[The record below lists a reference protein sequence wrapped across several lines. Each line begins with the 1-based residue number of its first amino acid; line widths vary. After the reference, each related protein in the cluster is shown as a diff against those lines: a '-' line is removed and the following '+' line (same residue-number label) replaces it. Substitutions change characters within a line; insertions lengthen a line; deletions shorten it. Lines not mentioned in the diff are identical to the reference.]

1 MLRQKI
7 VNDQIQALK
16 EKNQEKLDFL
26 RYILAQIKN
35 KEIDKNPPAGGELS
49 DEETQTVL
57 RKVAKEL
64 NESIEAFKKGN
75 REDLVT
81 GSQKQLTIIKTYL
94 PPEISDE
101 ELQKLIKELITKN
114 QELYTKNPK
123 TLIGVCMRELKGRAD
138 PSRIMKVL
146 STPTS

>member
-49 DEETQTVL
+49 DEETLTVL
-57 RKVAKEL
+57 HKVAKEL
-64 NESIEAFKKGN
+64 NESIEAFKKGS

-81 GSQKQLTIIKTYL
+81 ASQKQLTIVKTYL
-94 PPEISDE
+94 PPEITDE
-101 ELQKLIKELITKN
+101 ELRKLIKEIIDKN
-114 QELYTKNPK
+114 QELYQKNAK
-123 TLIGVCMRELKGRAD
+123 AIIGVCMRELKNKAD
-138 PSRIMKVL
+138 PSRIMRAL
-146 STPTS
+146 STSTS

>member
-16 EKNQEKLDFL
+16 EKKQEKLDLL

-35 KEIDKNPPAGGELS
+35 KEIDKKAELS
-49 DEETQTVL
+49 DEETLTAL

-64 NESIEAFKKGN
+64 NESIEAFKKGS

-81 GSQKQLTIIKTYL
+81 ASQKQLTIVKTYL
-94 PPEISDE
+94 PPEITDE
-101 ELQKLIKELITKN
+101 ELRKLIKEIIDKN
-114 QELYTKNPK
+114 QELYQKNAK
-123 TLIGVCMRELKGRAD
+123 AIIGVCMRELKNKAD
-138 PSRIMKVL
+138 PSRIMRAL
-146 STPTS
+146 STSTS